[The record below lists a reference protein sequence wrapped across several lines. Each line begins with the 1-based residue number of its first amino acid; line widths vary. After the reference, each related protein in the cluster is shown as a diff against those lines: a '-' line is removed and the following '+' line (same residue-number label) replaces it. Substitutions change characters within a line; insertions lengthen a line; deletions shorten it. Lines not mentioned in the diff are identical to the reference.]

1 MKLADAISFI
11 KAASPDDQ
19 MYLAIMTVINDAYD
33 EETIHALAPSVS
45 NDDRAYNC
53 GRASAI
59 LDAKTLLDET
69 MNE

>member
-1 MKLADAISFI
+1 
-11 KAASPDDQ
+11 
-19 MYLAIMTVINDAYD
+19 MTQYHSSKRRVPVINDAYD

-45 NDDRAYNC
+45 NEDRAYNC